1 MIFTL
6 LINVVSATDD
16 IIDNTYNENVL
27 STPST
32 ENNLYVNGYS
42 DNILENGNINTPY
55 KTITEKEL
63 NEAPNNTNFH
73 VSSGKYYLNPISLN
87 NNISIIGEDKD
98 TVFIAN
104 TTEGIFNINVNSRL
118 TLINIT
124 IQDYYSDT
132 TAIINNRG
140 TLIIEESIFKN
151 NIRTTTGLQSCV
163 IYNYANLTIN
173 NSEFR
178 NNTGTYGANLFNNNA
193 NTVITNSL
201 FIDTHSTSVGG
212 AIYTLRSNMTVEN
225 STFTSN
231 TGVSGAAIYNAVG
244 KLIVNN
250 TLFNYNY
257 AETFFGGAIYNTGVT
272 QVTFSD
278 FIQNNAKYSGGAIT
292 NTNNFTAIN
301 CTFEGNSAGTS
312 GGAIEN
318 IAWTE
323 TENGNLTLINSSFI
337 ENSATV
343 DGGAIVNLNS
353 TSVPNNYGTIT
364 ARNTLFRLNSA
375 GNIGGAIANDHY
387 INLEYNVFVD
397 NDALTDKTIYSPK
410 NLIKSINNNWWGENN
425 PNWKKIGVT
434 PDKWIIMNFTNTS
447 SLIKDMETKLFVSLN
462 TLNTGEKINSEIPSR
477 TVIYLL
483 SNSTYYDNNQVIFTN
498 VTNTV
503 IARDELTAMI
513 DNQRISLN
521 PEDSNI
527 TFRLINKNQTI
538 EINVNLP
545 ENINGKASFKID
557 GKTIVSNQ
565 RIKNG
570 KLIYA
575 YDIPTSWSKNNYTL
589 STVLITSTGESLRK
603 NMTITLP
610 KRTVNTSI
618 KINND
623 TRIEAGTTI
632 KIIATIKMNN
642 IAVNSGKVSFKINQK
657 TIQSNVKVVNG
668 QAIIKYVIP
677 ETFSPKKYTI
687 SIVYSGDSNKES
699 NRKNTTLTIL
709 KHDVHPSIDS
719 LNLMSDAEVSVFIG
733 LVDSNDNYVTY
744 GKICYKINGITMEKN
759 IILDDGMFVLTY
771 TTPKVKT
778 GSSIN
783 KTLTIIMQENSFY
796 NSMVYDI
803 PIKIEN

>member
-1 MIFTL
+1 MIFSL
-6 LINVVSATDD
+6 LINVVCATDD
-16 IIDNTYNENVL
+16 INNTNSENVL
-27 STPST
+27 SAP
-32 ENNLYVNGYS
+32 NNEHDLYVDGSSN
-42 DNILENGNINTPY
+42 NTIENGNIKTPY
-55 KTITEKEL
+55 KTITENEL

-87 NNISIIGEDKD
+87 NNVSIIGENQN

-104 TTEGIFNINVNSRL
+104 TTDGIFNISVNSRL
-118 TLINIT
+118 NLINIT

-140 TLIIEESIFKN
+140 TLKIEESVFKN

-178 NNTGTYGANLFNNNA
+178 NNSGTYGANLFNNNA
-193 NTVITNSL
+193 NAIITNSL

-212 AIYTLRSNMTVEN
+212 AIYTIRSNMTVEN
-225 STFTSN
+225 STFALN
-231 TGVSGAAIYNAVG
+231 TGVSGAAIYNAFG
-244 KLIVNN
+244 KLTVNN
-250 TLFNYNY
+250 TLFNYNN
-257 AETFFGGAIYNTGVT
+257 AETFFGGAIYNTGIT
-272 QVTFSD
+272 QVTYSD

-337 ENSATV
+337 ENSATIN
-343 DGGAIVNLNS
+343 GGAIVNLNS
-353 TSVPNNYGTIT
+353 TTVPNNYGTIT

-397 NDALTDKTIYSPK
+397 NDALSDKTIYSPE
-410 NLIKSINNNWWGENN
+410 NLIKSADNNWWGENN
-425 PNWKKIGVT
+425 PNWKKLGIT
-434 PDKWIIMNFTNTS
+434 PNKWIIMNFTNTS
-447 SLIKDMETKLFVSLN
+447 SLINDMETKLFVSLN

-483 SNSTYYDNNQVIFTN
+483 SNSTFYDNNQVIFTN

-503 IARDELTAMI
+503 IPRSDEVTAMI
-513 DNQRISLN
+513 DNQRIILN
-521 PEDSNI
+521 PQDSNI
-527 TFRLINKNQTI
+527 TYKLINKNQTI

-557 GKTIVSNQ
+557 GKTIITNQ

-570 KLIYA
+570 KLVYD

-610 KRTVNTSI
+610 KRAVTTSI
-618 KINND
+618 KINNN

-668 QAIIKYVIP
+668 QAIIEYVIP
-677 ETFSPKKYTI
+677 ETFSPKKYNI
-687 SIVYSGDSNKES
+687 NIVYSGDSNKQS
-699 NRKNTTLTIL
+699 NRKNTTLTVL
-709 KHDVHPSIDS
+709 KHDVHPTVDS
-719 LNLMSDAEVSVFIG
+719 LNLMADAEVSVFIG

-744 GKICYKINGITMEKN
+744 GKICYKINGITMEN
-759 IILDDGMFVLTY
+759 NVILDDGMFILTY
-771 TTPKVKT
+771 TTPKLKT
-778 GSSIN
+778 GSSIS
-783 KTLTIIMQENSFY
+783 KTLTIVMQENSFY